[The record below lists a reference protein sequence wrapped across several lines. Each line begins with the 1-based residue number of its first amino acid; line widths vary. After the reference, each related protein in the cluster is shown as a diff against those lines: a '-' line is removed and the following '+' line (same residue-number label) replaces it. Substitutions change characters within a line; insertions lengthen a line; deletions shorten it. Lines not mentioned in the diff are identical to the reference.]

1 MIIAIEGI
9 DGAGKN
15 TLVTAIREQ
24 VDAEVLAFPRYDTSI
39 HAQLAQAALHW
50 QMGDL
55 TESAYAMATLFALD
69 RAGAAEHIRQFE
81 GSDRVLLLDRYTAS
95 NAAYSWAR
103 TRDEGVVEW
112 VRALE
117 FDRLS
122 LPTPDL
128 QVLLDTPPEVAGARA
143 IARAEHD
150 QSRARDVYER
160 DAGLQQRTWEAYVA
174 LADKGWVS
182 EWMVTSSSED
192 IIRTI
197 S

>member
-39 HAQLAQAALHW
+39 HAQLAQAALHG